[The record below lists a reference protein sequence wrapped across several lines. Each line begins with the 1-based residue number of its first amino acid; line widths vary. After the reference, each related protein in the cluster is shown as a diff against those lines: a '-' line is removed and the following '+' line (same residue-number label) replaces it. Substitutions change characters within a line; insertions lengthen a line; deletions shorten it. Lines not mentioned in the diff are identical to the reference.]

1 MRQMKRV
8 LILGVALVMFLTACG
23 SNDDSGSN
31 DALQKQADTYAI
43 DQIEVKWH
51 QASSKKDVDLMMSL
65 WAPDATLTVGPKTYA
80 GKAKIREF
88 FSKEAAPFQPGND
101 WVSET
106 PAYKIRTT
114 VDGDKGTIYFEC
126 HYVDVKTG
134 KVVAAVGADQ
144 DVARI
149 DGDWLITNAVGAT
162 VELSP

>member
-1 MRQMKRV
+1 MRRV
-8 LILGVALVMFLTACG
+8 LIFGVALVMLLTACG
-23 SNDDSGSN
+23 SSDDSGSN

-51 QASSKKDVDLMMSL
+51 EASSKKDVDLMMSL
-65 WAPDATLTVGPKTYA
+65 WAPDATFTVGPKTYA
-80 GKAKIREF
+80 GKAKIRAF
-88 FSKEAAPFQPGND
+88 FANEAAPFQPGND

-134 KVVAAVGADQ
+134 QVVATVGADQ